1 MPNHDLE
8 GTEVSRH
15 LEFIARHTVP
25 DLSNSGVTHAPMS
38 TGPPADPAA
47 PFTHQRSLDGIRALA
62 VLAVMFFH
70 SGSSFAHAGF
80 LGVDVFLVLSGF
92 LITFLLLREISST
105 GHIGFKAF
113 WLRRARRL
121 LPALVLVLLSVAV
134 FGAFIATDDEALG
147 LRGDLLGSLF
157 YIQNWRFIFSGQS
170 YFTQFGSPSPL
181 RHMWSLAIE
190 EQWYLVW
197 PLAFAGIVAITR
209 SSLRAIAA
217 VIIGLAIGSAA
228 LMSILYH
235 PGGDATRAYYGTDT
249 RAQALLIGAAL
260 AVAFSARRTPRT
272 RGALALV
279 QLGGAGG
286 LAFLVWVVVAKSEA
300 WPLLYRGGFSL
311 VAIAAA
317 AMIGAAMIR
326 GPIRSLLALPPLPA
340 IGSVSYGLYL
350 WHWPIYVFLS
360 PTRTGLS
367 GNGLLATRLAVTLAV
382 SVASYR
388 LIEKPIREQRF
399 SWVRNRVF
407 WVPATAVLT
416 ALAILGLT
424 AGGVAAQPRL
434 DDAAVLKEF
443 IRLANLPP
451 RPGATRVL
459 LVGDSIAFTLGNVGL
474 PIRLQ
479 NDVWIRGAERIGCG
493 LYGGTPYSN
502 GVAGKEQPEC
512 TDWPQVWAQAVRDN
526 KPDLAAILVGAWE
539 VFDRQVDGR
548 VLKVGT
554 PEMEQSL
561 RDQLDRARSIL
572 TADGAQLAILTTPCF
587 ATVRRDLG
595 QWGEAERSDPA
606 RVQWLNNVWR
616 RYAADHPTDVHILD
630 VDSQAC
636 PGGTYASTIRGTRMR
651 TDGSHFTDAGAKL
664 MWEWLAPRLHHIAAH
679 ARR

>member
-1 MPNHDLE
+1 M
-8 GTEVSRH
+8 
-15 LEFIARHTVP
+15 P
-25 DLSNSGVTHAPMS
+25 DLSNSGVTLAPMS
-38 TGPPADPAA
+38 TGPPADSAA

-70 SGSSFAHAGF
+70 AGSSFAHAGF

-92 LITFLLLREISST
+92 LITFLLLREFSST

-157 YIQNWRFIFSGQS
+157 YVQNWRFIFSGQS

-197 PLAFAGIVAITR
+197 PLAFAGIVTITR
-209 SSLRAIAA
+209 SRLRAIGA

-228 LMSILYH
+228 LMAVLYH
-235 PGGDATRAYYGTDT
+235 PGADATRAYYGTDT

-260 AVAFSARRTPRT
+260 AVAFSARRMPRT
-272 RGALALV
+272 RVAGAFV
-279 QLGGAGG
+279 QVAGAGG

-300 WPLLYRGGFSL
+300 WPALYRGGFSI

-317 AMIGAAMIR
+317 ATIGAAMTR
-326 GPIRSLLALPPLPA
+326 GPVRSLLALPPLPA
-340 IGSVSYGLYL
+340 IGLISYGLYL
-350 WHWPIYVFLS
+350 WHWPIYVVLS

-367 GNGLLATRLAVTLAV
+367 GNGLLAARLGVTLAV
-382 SVASYR
+382 SVASYVLVER
-388 LIEKPIREQRF
+388 PIREQRF
-399 SWVRNRVF
+399 SLVRNRVA
-407 WVPATAVLT
+407 WAPITAVLT

-424 AGGVAAQPRL
+424 TGGAAARSRP
-434 DDAAVLKEF
+434 DDAALVKEF
-443 IRLANLPP
+443 IRIASQPP

-474 PIRLQ
+474 PSRLQ
-479 NDVWIRGAERIGCG
+479 DDVWVRGAQHIGCG

-502 GVAGKEQPEC
+502 GVAGKNQAEC
-512 TDWPQVWAQAVRDN
+512 TDWPEVWAKAVRDD
-526 KPDLAAILVGAWE
+526 KPDVAAMLVGAWE
-539 VFDRQVDGR
+539 VFDRQVDGQ

-554 PEMEQSL
+554 PAMEQSL

-572 TADGAQLAILTTPCF
+572 TADGAQLAIFTTPCF
-587 ATVRRDLG
+587 ATVQRDLG
-595 QWGEAERSDPA
+595 QWGEVERSDPA

-616 RYAADHPTDVHILD
+616 RYAADHPDVHIVDLD
-630 VDSQAC
+630 GHAC
-636 PGGTYASTIRGTRMR
+636 PGGTYTATIDGITMR
-651 TDGSHFTDAGAKL
+651 TDGAHFTDAGAKL
-664 MWEWLAPRLHHIAAH
+664 MWQWLAPRLRRIAAN
-679 ARR
+679 ARP